1 MSDPVHPATAQTPAA
16 DQERLANATP
26 EAYQELQQAYEHFN
40 RELFEGQ
47 LPGCL
52 ITLHRDRKTMSY
64 FSPTRF
70 GSRRG
75 QLSDEISLNPTYFG
89 TLSVSQVMQALV
101 HEMVHQWQAHR
112 GDPGRGRYHNKE
124 FADKMESIGLIP
136 SSTGKPGGQRTGES
150 MNDYPQDGGPF
161 EQAVAKLEATGYSLS
176 WFDRFITAEQAQS
189 LPTAQAGEGAQGH
202 NQQAPAAEAGAAPMD
217 PPVSEDRLPPAAV
230 PALREKMTVL
240 SVPAEAPNRSNRL
253 KYVCL
258 CGRNFQGSPNDM
270 DDIHCGRCKAEFAP
284 VMTRR
289 SGDQV
294 MAARAPGGT
303 GDAASAGSVS
313 GAENPPWEDSAS
325 ASATGTTD
333 TVLDAFSRAA
343 SRGDQKSGPESV

>member
-1 MSDPVHPATAQTPAA
+1 MSDPVHPVAAQTSAA
-16 DQERLANATP
+16 DQRKLANATP
-26 EAYQELQQAYEHFN
+26 EAYRELQQAYEHFN
-40 RELFEGQ
+40 RELFDDQ

-64 FSPTRF
+64 FSPMRF

-101 HEMVHQWQAHR
+101 HEMVHQWQAHK

-161 EQAVAKLEATGYSLS
+161 EQAVAKLEATGFIIN

-189 LPTAQAGEGAQGH
+189 LPPIPVGEGAQGH
-202 NQQAPAAEAGAAPMD
+202 AQQPPAGDAAAAPMD
-217 PPVSEDRLPPAAV
+217 PAVSEDRLPPAAV

-240 SVPAEAPNRSNRL
+240 SVPAEAPNRSNRC
-253 KYVCL
+253 KYTCA
-258 CGRNFQGSPNDM
+258 CGHNLWGKGNLRFKCMDCDHQYLGDGPAAPQGRPDA
-270 DDIHCGRCKAEFAP
+270 DDPEQA
-284 VMTRR
+284 V
-289 SGDQV
+289 D
-294 MAARAPGGT
+294 GT
-303 GDAASAGSVS
+303 QSVE
-313 GAENPPWEDSAS
+313 GTTPPWEEPARN
-325 ASATGTTD
+325 AETGTKD
-333 TVLDAFSRAA
+333 AVLDAFAKAVNGS
-343 SRGDQKSGPESV
+343 SEKTGTESA